1 MNSEKKKQKDSEYSL
16 SRGLSFLFGGLI
28 SYYGIP
34 MALLWYLSTES
45 ISIPLDFTLDI
56 QAFGIITSLVI
67 FCVGFTP
74 RGSRLNSATI
84 LVQIFLSYAYMWYLL
99 NGGVIDF
106 SILSISLHFEFRLIM
121 YWILAIA
128 AINALPY
135 VGLLV
140 NPKIKS

>member
-1 MNSEKKKQKDSEYSL
+1 MNSEKKQKDSDYSL
-16 SRGLSFLFGGLI
+16 SRGISFLIGGAI

-34 MALLWYLSTES
+34 MALLWYLGTES
-45 ISIPLDFTLDI
+45 INIPLDFGLDI

-84 LVQIFLSYAYMWYLL
+84 LIQIIISYAYMWSLL

-106 SILSISLHFEFRLIM
+106 TILSVSLHFEFRLIM

-135 VGLLV
+135 LGLLI